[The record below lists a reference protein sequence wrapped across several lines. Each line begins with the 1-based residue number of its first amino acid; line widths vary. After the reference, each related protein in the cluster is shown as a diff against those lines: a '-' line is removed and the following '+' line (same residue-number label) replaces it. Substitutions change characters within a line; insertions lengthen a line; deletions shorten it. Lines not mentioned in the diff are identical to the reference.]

1 MSEFVALMAST
12 LSLSPKSAL
21 ETGPDGL
28 LRATQSAS
36 NLARNRLRAAGVAL
50 SARSG
55 EVAFTIIGG
64 DAKRKNP
71 RRSTEETT
79 ASLDYPPLGTLSG
92 VEKSS
97 SSVARAALK
106 AHVERLIAAANTTPT
121 RLAIDA
127 DLNPHYVNQWLNG
140 RVRSPGTEK
149 LGRIAA
155 ALGVSLEELTTPSGE
170 TDAEGR
176 QFLPEDLARKVL
188 LRDRRDV
195 GSAPVLP
202 VRYIVQAGAWIEVD
216 DMAQERIA
224 SPPVSADPAFPR
236 DVQWLELV
244 RGDSADIFYPEGV
257 FVHVVDAIA
266 IGYAPRHEDFVV
278 VERKRQQ
285 GGLVERSLKQIEKRG
300 RRVQLWPRSRNPKWK
315 TPLDLADT
323 TDDDTIVEIAAL
335 VLGGYLPARR

>member
-1 MSEFVALMAST
+1 MIASH
-12 LSLSPKSAL
+12 
-21 ETGPDGL
+21 
-28 LRATQSAS
+28 RAS
-36 NLARNRLRAAGVAL
+36 NLARKRLSAAGVAL
-50 SARSG
+50 SAPSG
-55 EVAFTIIGG
+55 EGDLAFIGA

-71 RRSTEETT
+71 RRSTEEIT
-79 ASLDYPPLGTLSG
+79 ASHAYPPFGTLSD

-97 SSVARAALK
+97 EPDARKALK
-106 AHVERLIAAANTTPT
+106 EHVERLIAAANTTPT

-127 DLNPHYVNQWLNG
+127 KLNPHYVNQWLNG

-155 ALGVSLEELTTPSGE
+155 ALGVSLDELMTPVGE

-176 QFLPEDLARKVL
+176 QFVPEDLARKIL

-195 GSAPVLP
+195 GTAPVLP
-202 VRYIVQAGAWIEVD
+202 VRFVVQAGAWIEVD

-224 SPPVSADPAFPR
+224 SPPVSADPSFPR
-236 DVQWLELV
+236 DMQWLELV
-244 RGDSADIFYPEGV
+244 RGDSADLFYPEGV

-266 IGYAPRHEDFVV
+266 IGYAPRHDDFVV
-278 VERKRQQ
+278 IERKRQQ

-315 TPLDLADT
+315 TPLDLSET
-323 TDDDTIVEIAAL
+323 TEDDTVVEIAAL
-335 VLGGYLPARR
+335 VIGGYLPARR